1 MRHAFPGSGGG
12 QFRGRELTLEAV
24 GRTFCPD
31 PRPGTRRPL
40 RIPDHF
46 VSLSALNFLQ
56 PALFSLFFKKVGMQL
71 AHFDVREGAFV

>member
-1 MRHAFPGSGGG
+1 MRHAFPGSGG

-40 RIPDHF
+40 RIYHHSCF
-46 VSLSALNFLQ
+46 TVVYSSGI
-56 PALFSLFFKKVGMQL
+56 SYS
-71 AHFDVREGAFV
+71 RS